1 MEDDSESE
9 EEEDDEEE
17 EEEEASPR
25 PRPIA
30 ACYLRGPPIGPGAQ
44 SKQVWR
50 REAPAVSVFDLLW
63 SLFVQVK

>member
-1 MEDDSESE
+1 MPAVSRSLRTRGAVTYMEDDSESE
-9 EEEDDEEE
+9 EEEDDD

-44 SKQVWR
+44 SKQV
-50 REAPAVSVFDLLW
+50 
-63 SLFVQVK
+63 